1 MAHLGVRLRHRL
13 EALHVPKVE
22 ARRVH
27 HHARAHGV
35 PHELRDART
44 ARALRV
50 FGALR
55 ASAKLFWVPSGT
67 EEAARVGLQKAPK
80 ESTHWSSLSQSKSRS
95 WQRFQRL
102 MLQRWTRMEFSCD
115 SCSKERSFDR
125 LLRYAGHFS
134 HLDAASSS
142 VLVAEARQVGPCVRS
157 STPPLGTWQ
166 SSVAYAH
173 QAIWHLYELS
183 SLRQRGFIPR
193 TCLTPCFEGK
203 DQLFHP
209 KLVSSGF

>member
-67 EEAARVGLQKAPK
+67 EAARVGLQKAPK

-95 WQRFQRL
+95 WQRFQA
-102 MLQRWTRMEFSCD
+102 D
-115 SCSKERSFDR
+115 SNGI
-125 LLRYAGHFS
+125 LLRRMAQKSEVSTAFS
-134 HLDAASSS
+134 D
-142 VLVAEARQVGPCVRS
+142 
-157 STPPLGTWQ
+157 TLGISATSMQLLALCLWP
-166 SSVAYAH
+166 
-173 QAIWHLYELS
+173 
-183 SLRQRGFIPR
+183 RRG
-193 TCLTPCFEGK
+193 
-203 DQLFHP
+203 
-209 KLVSSGF
+209 S